1 MTRILLMRHG
11 HSVANQKGLII
22 SATKTGCTDYG
33 LSSQGKQEVKEALNL
48 YQDCLSTVTRIVCSD
63 FLRTIETA
71 KTISDALLIP
81 LELES
86 DLRERFFGALEGTS
100 NTNYDIVW
108 NGDQNGVSQI
118 ENLESVER
126 VATRMTNCVHRLCN
140 DYPNDVILI
149 ISHGDPLQILVTVH
163 RGKPAHKHREMKPI
177 VTAQLVQLKVSYV
190 TQ

>member
-1 MTRILLMRHG
+1 MRHG

-22 SATKTGCTDYG
+22 SAPKTGCTDYG